1 MRVPS
6 MMRSVF
12 SARGGRKISGR
23 LSAARID
30 VLRNAEARWGAVP
43 ITREQLAGWDQFFE
57 PLTSEELALFEP
69 R

>member
-12 SARGGRKISGR
+12 SARGGEILGATERGANR
-23 LSAARID
+23 RIAQC
-30 VLRNAEARWGAVP
+30 RGNMGAVP

-57 PLTSEELALFEP
+57 PLSSEELALFDL